1 MVMGS
6 SLKATKGIIK
16 ARCSGPNP
24 HMGANIIAGG
34 AQRSSLVEVVDP
46 HKGTKGAVIKRCD
59 ALSGLMIP
67 RYLPE
72 LRSTHGY
79 YFAPAKGSKVLLKQ
93 ALAL

>member
-1 MVMGS
+1 MKYFSGLGISYRRGNLSMVMGS

-46 HKGTKGAVIKRCD
+46 HKGSKGAVIKRCD
-59 ALSGLMIP
+59 ALSGPDDTSIL
-67 RYLPE
+67 
-72 LRSTHGY
+72 T
-79 YFAPAKGSKVLLKQ
+79 
-93 ALAL
+93 